1 MGPCTEGHDEGMYY
15 LQGGDESLRPI
26 HLKTFPVLFVILS
39 TTNTIILGG
48 DYFPV
53 MYDIIYGTPCGRPFR
68 IK

>member
-1 MGPCTEGHDEGMYY
+1 MTWSMYY

-26 HLKTFPVLFVILS
+26 SIKTFPVLFVILS

-53 MYDIIYGTPCGRPFR
+53 MYYGTPFGRPFR
-68 IK
+68 GK